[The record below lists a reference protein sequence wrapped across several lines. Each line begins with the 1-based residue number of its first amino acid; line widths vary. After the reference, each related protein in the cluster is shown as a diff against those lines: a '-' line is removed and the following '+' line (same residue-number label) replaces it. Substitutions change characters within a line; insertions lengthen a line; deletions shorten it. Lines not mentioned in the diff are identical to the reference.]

1 MLAAF
6 ALVLGV
12 GILRGESSIENY
24 IKLRKTRDILE
35 KTVKNLESE
44 NRFLSQEVIKL
55 QKSKSYAR
63 KVLRDKY
70 HLTESDEY
78 IEFFSE

>member
-6 ALVLGV
+6 ALVLGI
-12 GILRGESSIENY
+12 GILRGESSMENY

-35 KTVKNLESE
+35 KTVKNLETE
-44 NRFLSQEVIKL
+44 NRYLSQEIVKL

-70 HLTESDEY
+70 HLTEQDEY